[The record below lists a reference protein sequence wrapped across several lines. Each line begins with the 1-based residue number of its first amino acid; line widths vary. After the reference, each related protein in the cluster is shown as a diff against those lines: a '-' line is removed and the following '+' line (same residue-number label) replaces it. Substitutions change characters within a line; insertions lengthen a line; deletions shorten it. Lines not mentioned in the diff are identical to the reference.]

1 MTDKLQSLSDIEERI
16 ELLKTTL
23 GLFAPE
29 EPAPIAAELQ
39 LLVEEMLMHWLHSKR
54 VSLPTGRSAQLPT
67 LLQWV
72 RQHDPGFQHITSPVG
87 ELLRLHAAIAQEPD
101 HPETSDR
108 LVAAATA
115 AGEIYSFVAPRIAAS
130 MGPSSLA
137 SIVAAICVLA
147 SLLLATPLRAEE
159 ISTRFRGL
167 TLMGNLEL
175 AEGRGLEDGV
185 GLIVHGML
193 AHDRMEIIAALQKDL
208 TTRGISTLAIT
219 LSLGQDQRTGFFDCG
234 RLHAHRPFD
243 ALDEIDA
250 WIGWLKNNGAADIV
264 LIGHSQGGNQVA
276 VYGAERR
283 DASVSALV
291 LLAPATF
298 DFSRVAEN
306 YQARYDAELPPLLDK
321 AQALVQTGQAVEPLV
336 GVGFLN
342 CPNATVTAG
351 SFAGWYAPSPL
362 RHTPSVLPRVPV
374 RTLVIVAG
382 SDEMVPDLG
391 PAVKPLAR
399 PASRGKGEIVVRA
412 VERADHFFRDIY
424 IDDAADII
432 AEWLRG

>member
-1 MTDKLQSLSDIEERI
+1 MTGKLQSLSDIEERI

-39 LLVEEMLMHWLHSKR
+39 LLAEETLLHWVHDRRLS
-54 VSLPTGRSAQLPT
+54 VPTGSSAQLPV

-72 RQHDPGFQHITSPVG
+72 KQHDPTFQHLAPPAG
-87 ELLRLHAAIAQEPD
+87 ELLRLRTLITQEPD

-115 AGEIYSFVAPRIAAS
+115 AGEIYAFTAPRIS
-130 MGPSSLA
+130 PPGGSSSLA
-137 SIVAAICVLA
+137 SIVAALCVLA
-147 SLLLATPLRAEE
+147 SLLFAGPLQAED
-159 ISTRFRGL
+159 ISTRFRGI

-175 AEGRGLEDGV
+175 ADGRGLEDGV
-185 GLIVHGML
+185 GLIVHGLL

-208 TTRGISTLAIT
+208 KTHGISTLAIT
-219 LSLGQDQRTGFFDCG
+219 LSLGQNARTGFFDCG
-234 RLHAHRPFD
+234 KLHAYRPYD

-264 LIGHSQGGNQVA
+264 LIGHSQGGNQAA
-276 VYGAERR
+276 VYSAERR
-283 DASVSALV
+283 DPSVSGLV

-298 DFSRVAEN
+298 DFAQVAES
-306 YQARYDAELPPLLDK
+306 YKARYDAELPELLDK
-321 AQALVQTGQAVEPLV
+321 AQALVQSGQAVEPLA
-336 GVGFLN
+336 GIGFLS
-342 CPNATVTAG
+342 CPDATVTAG

-374 RTLVIVAG
+374 RTLVVVAG
-382 SDEMVPDLG
+382 SDETVPDLAA
-391 PAVKPLAR
+391 AVKPLAR
-399 PASRGKGEIVVRA
+399 PASRGKGEIVVRTIDG
-412 VERADHFFRDIY
+412 ADHFFRDIY